1 MGKSNRKILVYKD
14 MPTITTNEQI
24 DIILT
29 PQFYSFLKEEL
40 GIKFAYQAKQIAP
53 SFFDD
58 YLDSTKEYH
67 FFVYKCEE
75 YWCFFA
81 YNIVEIISFLEDK
94 GLKEHQINK
103 IFFAQELAEYMKQ
116 AISLGNSTALKSID
130 GIVTILPKRVLEN
143 EYNYQELDLNSI
155 SLNNGI
161 SISSSYSSLIPL
173 KQTITITTLLVILG
187 GIFIVEGTQT
197 KNSIQSDKDK
207 LEVLLDKNPKLSSNR
222 IRKSILQQYEP
233 IDKKERLKRD
243 TIDNIAKLLSSQS
256 RLKKLTLDDKKII
269 AIIETNSDK
278 ISNQV
283 ITNAHNSKLIVKKQS
298 AKEIR
303 VEGVL

>member
-1 MGKSNRKILVYKD
+1 M
-14 MPTITTNEQI
+14 E
-24 DIILT
+24 
-29 PQFYSFLKEEL
+29 
-40 GIKFAYQAKQIAP
+40 
-53 SFFDD
+53 
-58 YLDSTKEYH
+58 
-67 FFVYKCEE
+67 
-75 YWCFFA
+75 
-81 YNIVEIISFLEDK
+81 
-94 GLKEHQINK
+94 
-103 IFFAQELAEYMKQ
+103 Q